1 MLTKHPAWRIARAVP
16 IFTGLNT
23 EVRLDKA
30 SGGGLEGVVLLH
42 GIMRTSRSLSR
53 LAAHLAGKGFEVLNL
68 DYPSTRLSLAELAED
83 VHGAISAFSR
93 RVDRVHFV
101 GFSMGGLVIRAYLK
115 VHRPANLGRVVM
127 IGTPNSGSEIADLL
141 KDNRFYTALLG
152 PAGQQLVTNQ
162 AAFRHLFE
170 DQDFE
175 LGVIAG
181 RNVANPIAAAIFRGP
196 NDGKVSV
203 ASAVLP
209 SCRDHI
215 VIRTNH
221 TLIALSG
228 RTHAETCEFLRVG
241 RFSKGAVRM
250 AKVSTAAK

>member
-1 MLTKHPAWRIARAVP
+1 M
-16 IFTGLNT
+16 
-23 EVRLDKA
+23 DKA
-30 SGGGLEGVVLLH
+30 SDGVREGVVLLH

-53 LAAHLAGKGFEVLNL
+53 LASHLGGKGFEVLNL
-68 DYPSTRLSLAELAED
+68 DYPSTRLSLGELAED
-83 VHGAISAFSR
+83 VHGAISAFSA

-127 IGTPNSGSEIADLL
+127 IGTPNNGSEIADIL
-141 KDNRFYTALLG
+141 KGNRFYMALLG

-162 AAFRHLFE
+162 TAFRHLFE

-181 RNVANPIAAAIFRGP
+181 RNVANPIAAAIFKGP

-241 RFSKGAVRM
+241 RFSEGAVRM
-250 AKVSTAAK
+250 AGISTAAK

>member
-1 MLTKHPAWRIARAVP
+1 M
-16 IFTGLNT
+16 
-23 EVRLDKA
+23 
-30 SGGGLEGVVLLH
+30 
-42 GIMRTSRSLSR
+42 
-53 LAAHLAGKGFEVLNL
+53 LNL

-83 VHGAISAFSR
+83 VHGAISAFSAQ
-93 RVDRVHFV
+93 VDRVHFV

-127 IGTPNSGSEIADLL
+127 IGTPNKGSEIADIL
-141 KDNRFYTALLG
+141 KGSRFYMALLG

-162 AAFRHLFE
+162 AAFRHLLE

-181 RNVANPIAAAIFRGP
+181 RNVVNPIAAAIFKGP

-203 ASAVLP
+203 ASAVLS
-209 SCRDHI
+209 SCSDHI

-228 RTHAETCEFLRVG
+228 RTRDETCEFIRSG
-241 RFSKGAVRM
+241 RFSEGAARM
-250 AKVSTAAK
+250 AGLSNAAK